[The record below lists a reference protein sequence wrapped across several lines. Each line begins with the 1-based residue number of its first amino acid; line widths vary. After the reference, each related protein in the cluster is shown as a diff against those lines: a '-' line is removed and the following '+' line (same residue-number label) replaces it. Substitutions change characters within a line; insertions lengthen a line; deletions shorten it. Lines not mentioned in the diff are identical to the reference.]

1 MPTKWV
7 TIDFFDTDE
16 NGKIIRSGGAGMKFH
31 LTMIMVLLL
40 LAACLQTEEPAPA
53 PTTAIVTLVEEAN
66 VAEVLV
72 EEPTVP
78 ATNTIVPEPEPEQLT
93 AETEPPAVATLT
105 VEAPPEETAVP
116 AIEPIEVTYITP
128 SQQEGP
134 YYTVEKP
141 EDRDNDLVDFAG
153 ATGAPNGQVL
163 HLSGIVY
170 DANGLPI
177 EGITVEIWQTDAN
190 GAYLHPQDPATAS
203 RDPNFQFYGESVTG
217 SDGVYSFR
225 TILPGL
231 YEPRPR
237 HIHVKV
243 KLDDQELLTT
253 QFYFSGEIELQ
264 GDAAAMLIT
273 TAPAENDAGNPILIG
288 ERDIILSLP
297 VVNQ

>member
-1 MPTKWV
+1 LKKYL
-7 TIDFFDTDE
+7 IF
-16 NGKIIRSGGAGMKFH
+16 S
-31 LTMIMVLLL
+31 LLLIL
-40 LAACLQTEEPAPA
+40 LAACSQIDEPAQA
-53 PTTAIVTLVEEAN
+53 VMTAV
-66 VAEVLV
+66 VAEV
-72 EEPTVP
+72 EETKVTEESPLLETTIP
-78 ATNTIVPEPEPEQLT
+78 A
-93 AETEPPAVATLT
+93 AD
-105 VEAPPEETAVP
+105 TAVP
-116 AIEPIEVTYITP
+116 ASEPIEVTYFTP

-141 EDRDNDLVDFAG
+141 ADHDNDLVDFAG
-153 ATGAPNGQVL
+153 ASGAPNGQIL

-203 RDPNFQFYGESVTG
+203 RDPNFQFYGESMTG

-243 KLDDQELLTT
+243 KLDDHELLTT
-253 QFYFSGEIELQ
+253 QFYFSGEIDLQ
-264 GDAAAMLIT
+264 GDDAAMLIT
-273 TAPAENDAGNPILIG
+273 TAPAENDAGNPILVG
-288 ERDIILSLP
+288 ERDIILSMP
-297 VVNQ
+297 IANP